1 VDIDFDYLK
10 KKKIQV
16 IPSAMT
22 YSSEE
27 GIYKS
32 DGSRVIYC
40 NVNAT
45 VTPGKSRAKAAER
58 LRQKISTAFEN
69 GKIRVIP
76 RENPQGNR
84 LDLRRDI
91 GDHFD
96 MAEALL
102 PTIL

>member
-1 VDIDFDYLK
+1 VSYK
-10 KKKIQV
+10 M
-16 IPSAMT
+16 A

-45 VTPGKSRAKAAER
+45 VAPGKSRAKAAER
-58 LRQKISTAFEN
+58 LRQKILTAFEN

-76 RENPQGNR
+76 PENPQGNR
-84 LDLRRDI
+84 LDLRIDI

-96 MAEALL
+96 MAEALF